1 MDHEDAVAVRL
12 EGSNPACPVRKE
24 VHHMRA
30 ARILT
35 GAVLATAAVALP
47 AASAAAAPGDVRV
60 LPGRVHQYQQVDV
73 VVTGCAGRA
82 ARGTSDADG
91 PFTLSQEDGPGTL
104 LGHFTVA
111 GWAEPGVHEVTVM
124 CDGQTRTGRFVVA
137 ARHQTKQHEDQQGKQ
152 GDKPQDSTEEK
163 AQDKTRPSLQPK
175 PEEKSQPSLQPKPEE
190 KSQPSLQPKPEEK
203 SQPKSDPKP
212 QENRQK
218 NPQDG
223 RQQLSPGLPHQPRY
237 PKGGSQ
243 TGIGG
248 SAGMDTAETTT
259 GAALLTAAAGAGMYM
274 LRRRTSSAKA

>member
-60 LPGRVHQYQQVDV
+60 LPDRVHQYQQVDV

-124 CDGQTRTGRFVVA
+124 CDGQRRTGRFVVA
-137 ARHQTKQHEDQQGKQ
+137 ARHQTKQHEDQQGRQ
-152 GDKPQDSTEEK
+152 GDKHQDSTEAK
-163 AQDKTRPSLQPK
+163 PQDKTRPSLQP
-175 PEEKSQPSLQPKPEE
+175 ELEE

-212 QENRQK
+212 QENPQK

-223 RQQLSPGLPHQPRY
+223 RQQLSPGHPHHPRY

-274 LRRRTSSAKA
+274 LRRRTSSAKT